1 MQDLAQRHLKR
12 MRELKSFGVTIT
24 KLESGQNE
32 IWSRNEEEEETIRE
46 EMQRKRYEEDLRRV
60 RQKREHTIY
69 RNKHEHL
76 NCNSENKGLYNYN
89 SLREHG
95 SRRYLY
101 DTPDYEE
108 KHQNLHEDSEFQRSG
123 TSSSENFAK
132 DKEIIGKD
140 LLNSQRSS
148 LSNMTE
154 AEKLNKREENNS
166 FVPQADVFS

>member
-12 MRELKSFGVTIT
+12 MRELKNFGVTIT

-76 NCNSENKGLYNYN
+76 NCDSENKGLYNYT
-89 SLREHG
+89 SLLEHG
-95 SRRYLY
+95 SRRYIY

-132 DKEIIGKD
+132 DKEIMGKD

-166 FVPQADVFS
+166 FLPQADVFS